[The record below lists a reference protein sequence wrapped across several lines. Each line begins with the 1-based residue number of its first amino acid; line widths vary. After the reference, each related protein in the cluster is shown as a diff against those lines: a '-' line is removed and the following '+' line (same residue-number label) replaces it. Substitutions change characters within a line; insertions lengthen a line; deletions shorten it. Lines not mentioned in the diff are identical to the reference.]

1 LIQERIECTRP
12 TNHAGMAIAGPAG
25 SLLASALLLG
35 YRKCVVVVLQIMYER
50 RIQMIREDL
59 SIGRFRGVAVLFAGL
74 LLTFALR
81 VSPLLEAQTAGT
93 ATLTVHVTGA
103 RNARGKIRAALF
115 QGAGGFPS
123 DASQAVHTQGADIDP
138 QTSSAQI
145 VFTDLP
151 AGVYAVSVFHDENMN
166 QKLDKNFV
174 GVPKEGYGASNNPK
188 KRMGPPSFEET
199 KFQLSGTE
207 QSLEIKLMY

>member
-1 LIQERIECTRP
+1 
-12 TNHAGMAIAGPAG
+12 
-25 SLLASALLLG
+25 
-35 YRKCVVVVLQIMYER
+35 
-50 RIQMIREDL
+50 MIRKDL
-59 SIGRFRGVAVLFAGL
+59 TIRSFLGVAALTAGL
-74 LLTFALR
+74 FLTLALR
-81 VSPLLEAQTAGT
+81 VSSPLEAQSTGT
-93 ATLTVHVTGA
+93 ATLTIRVTGA
-103 RNARGKIRAALF
+103 RNAKGKIRAALF
-115 QGAGGFPS
+115 QGAEGFPN
-123 DASQAVHTQGADIDP
+123 DASHALHTQTADIDP
-138 QTSSAQI
+138 QTSCAQI

-188 KRMGPPSFEET
+188 KKMGPPSFEEA

>member
-1 LIQERIECTRP
+1 
-12 TNHAGMAIAGPAG
+12 M
-25 SLLASALLLG
+25 
-35 YRKCVVVVLQIMYER
+35 KR
-50 RIQMIREDL
+50 RIQMTQRNISPSRFLRFATL
-59 SIGRFRGVAVLFAGL
+59 SAGL
-74 LLTFALR
+74 LLTLALR
-81 VSPLLEAQTAGT
+81 FSPLLEAQSTGP
-93 ATLTVHVTGA
+93 ATLTVHVIGA
-103 RNARGKIRAALF
+103 RNAKGKIRAALF
-115 QGAGGFPS
+115 QGAEGFPN
-123 DASQAVHTQGADIDP
+123 DASHALHTQAADIDP
-138 QTSSAQI
+138 QTSCAQI

-188 KRMGPPSFEET
+188 KKMGPPSFEEA